1 MILGR
6 NDQAEPFHA
15 REMVRTR
22 NEGVLEC
29 PKASNDGLFG
39 IGCFVCRQNLI
50 DGSVADRMSG
60 DTPTQA
66 VEFLDD
72 CRKRFLLECI
82 DTVIFAAFIVRL
94 RIKLRH
100 PAALETAVDGL
111 LDAAE
116 AQPLIAFVWFHV
128 KG

>member
-22 NEGVLEC
+22 NEGVLDC
-29 PKASNDGLFG
+29 PAASNDGFFG
-39 IGCFVCRQNLI
+39 IGCFVGRQNLI

-72 CRKRFLLECI
+72 CRKRFLLECV
-82 DTVIFAAFIVRL
+82 DTVIFAAFIVL
-94 RIKLRH
+94 VLLMLILHYAIKN
-100 PAALETAVDGL
+100 AD
-111 LDAAE
+111 
-116 AQPLIAFVWFHV
+116 
-128 KG
+128 

>member
-22 NEGVLEC
+22 NEGVLDC
-29 PKASNDGLFG
+29 PTASNDGFFG
-39 IGCFVCRQNLI
+39 IGCFVGRQNLI

-60 DTPTQA
+60 DPPTQA
-66 VEFLDD
+66 VELLDD
-72 CRKRFLLECI
+72 CRKRLPPECI
-82 DTVIFAAFIVRL
+82 DTVIFAAFIVPL

-100 PAALETAVDGL
+100 PAALETAVAGL
-111 LDAAE
+111 PDAAE
-116 AQPLIAFVWFHV
+116 
-128 KG
+128 